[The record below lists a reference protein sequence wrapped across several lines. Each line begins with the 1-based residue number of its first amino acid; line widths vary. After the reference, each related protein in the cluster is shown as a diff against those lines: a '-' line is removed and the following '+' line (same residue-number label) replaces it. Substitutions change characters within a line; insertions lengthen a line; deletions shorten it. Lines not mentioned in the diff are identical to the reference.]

1 MAAPAAATL
10 TGAGYTLTN
19 GVYTKTFG
27 TIVVNFTLYENGSG
41 TLAVLPGADV
51 SAADIASVEASLAA
65 VGISTIN
72 VLNTTLGVPVVQAVN
87 FSAAGGTQSFGMS
100 L

>member
-27 TIVVNFTLYENGSG
+27 SIVVNFTLYENGNG
-41 TLAVLPGADV
+41 TLAILPSGDV
-51 SAADIASVEASLAA
+51 SAADIASVQASLSA
-65 VGISTIN
+65 VGINTIN
-72 VLNTTLGVPVVQAVN
+72 NINTTLGVGVTQAVSV
-87 FSAAGGTQSFGMS
+87 SAAGGLQSFGMS